1 MGALVAGQQ
10 GKPARNKVRSAKVR
24 AMTIIAMNSNSEPA
38 SPAIAQPE
46 TLVTPRLTPRYKVLI
61 HNDDVT
67 PMDYVVYVLMN
78 VFKKS
83 VQDAA
88 EIMIEAHNTG
98 VALVEVLPL
107 EEAELRIEQAHSL
120 ARTQKFP
127 LTFTCEPE

>member
-1 MGALVAGQQ
+1 MGTLVAGQQ
-10 GKPARNKVRSAKVR
+10 RKHARNEMKHSHA
-24 AMTIIAMNSNSEPA
+24 TLNSDPA
-38 SPAIAQPE
+38 GPAVMQPE
-46 TLVTPRLTPRYKVLI
+46 SVVTPRLTPRYKVLI

-67 PMDYVVYVLMN
+67 SMDFVVYVLMN

-107 EEAELRIEQAHSL
+107 EEAELRIEQGHSL

-127 LTFTCEPE
+127 LTFTAEPE

>member
-1 MGALVAGQQ
+1 MKYSHTSLNSDPVG
-10 GKPARNKVRSAKVR
+10 PAV
-24 AMTIIAMNSNSEPA
+24 M
-38 SPAIAQPE
+38 QPE
-46 TLVTPRLTPRYKVLI
+46 TVVTPRLTPRFRVLI

-67 PMDYVVYVLMN
+67 PMDFVVYVLMN

-88 EIMIEAHNTG
+88 EIMIEAHNSG

-107 EEAELRIEQAHSL
+107 EQAELRIEQCHSL

-127 LTFTCEPE
+127 LTFTAEPE